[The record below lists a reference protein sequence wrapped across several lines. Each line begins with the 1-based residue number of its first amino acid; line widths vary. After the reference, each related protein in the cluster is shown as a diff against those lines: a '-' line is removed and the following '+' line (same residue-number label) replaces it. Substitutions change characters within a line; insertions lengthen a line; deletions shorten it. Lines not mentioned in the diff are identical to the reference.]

1 LIAGVRYMEKHGY
14 EDISGI
20 KGKKGTKN
28 KALEAFVD
36 AVDNF
41 NLSRNPTGSASLDLT
56 PDEAYN
62 IIKEMIWDAQQK
74 NKKFQTLAER
84 YEVAPEISVAQA
96 REIMGKDFPIK
107 IVDKLQ
113 TPEGRKAMGMY
124 YQ

>member
-1 LIAGVRYMEKHGY
+1 MEKNGY

-20 KGKKGTKN
+20 KGKSGTKN
-28 KALEAFVD
+28 KALEFFVD

-41 NLSRNPTGSASLDLT
+41 NMSRNPTGSASLDMT
-56 PDEAYN
+56 PDEVYN
-62 IIKEMIWDAQQK
+62 VIKEMIWDAQQK
-74 NKKFQTLAER
+74 NKKFQTLADR